1 MKVLIILLLLLAPGA
16 AMASG
21 LDGKYRMNEQWDC
34 KSIGMDGGAIAIN
47 GNIFTGVESSCKMKN
62 PVKLRDMN
70 ATLYD
75 LECGGEGENW
85 TTRAMFMRHDEGL
98 IIIWPGTTGTI
109 WQRCP
114 R

>member
-1 MKVLIILLLLLAPGA
+1 MKTLIILLSLLAA
-16 AMASG
+16 NTAMASG
-21 LDGKYRMNEQWDC
+21 LDGKYRFNGQWDC
-34 KSIGMDGGAIAIN
+34 KSIGMDGGAIAIT

-62 PVKLRDMN
+62 PVKVRDMK

-75 LECGGEGENW
+75 LECSGEGEKW

-98 IIIWPGTTGTI
+98 VIIRPGTAGTL

-114 R
+114 